1 MQQSFRREA
10 LHAISQVGLSNLYL
24 QHGRK
29 APKMAVTEAVF
40 ETDSGAEI
48 LVLASTVSVNKALYR
63 YMQAWRCV
71 APQAFQ
77 RLFFV
82 SVVLH

>member
-1 MQQSFRREA
+1 
-10 LHAISQVGLSNLYL
+10 
-24 QHGRK
+24 
-29 APKMAVTEAVF
+29 MAVTEAVF
-40 ETDSGAEI
+40 ETDSAEVLI
-48 LVLASTVSVNKALYR
+48 LASTVSVNKALYR

>member
-1 MQQSFRREA
+1 
-10 LHAISQVGLSNLYL
+10 
-24 QHGRK
+24 
-29 APKMAVTEAVF
+29 MAVTEAVF

-48 LVLASTVSVNKALYR
+48 LILASTVSVNKALYR
-63 YMQAWRCV
+63 YVQAWICV
-71 APQAFQ
+71 ALQAIQ

>member
-40 ETDSGAEI
+40 ETDSAEVLI
-48 LVLASTVSVNKALYR
+48 LASTVSVNKALYR
-63 YMQAWRCV
+63 YVQAWICV
-71 APQAFQ
+71 APQASQ

>member
-1 MQQSFRREA
+1 MQQSFRREV

-40 ETDSGAEI
+40 ETDSAEVLI
-48 LVLASTVSVNKALYR
+48 LASTVSVNKALYR
-63 YMQAWRCV
+63 YVQAWICV
-71 APQAFQ
+71 APQASQ